1 MHNFFCPEFP
11 AHIYYLILHYQF
23 QVGGK
28 HGVTVGWSTIRADRA
43 APKLL
48 PQTSLRTNLS
58 LHCEKFCARA
68 GHADQL
74 AGRKKLSP
82 RHFFDTDPCTQRF
95 SSQTL
100 QHTDPLHGGPFNTKV
115 VDDKAFT
122 QRSLPPRPL
131 AQTDVDQDAARRPL
145 YTNACTALTHT
156 LCLRAQG
163 PRLSQHTDPL
173 ADRLNLNLQH
183 RPLYAQMLCAQTF
196 LLQSIAFTQ
205 KRL

>member
-1 MHNFFCPEFP
+1 M
-11 AHIYYLILHYQF
+11 
-23 QVGGK
+23 
-28 HGVTVGWSTIRADRA
+28 TVGWSTIRADRA

-156 LCLRAQG
+156 HTVLAHAGAAIVSTHRSSCRQIESKLATQAPLR
-163 PRLSQHTDPL
+163 TDAL
-173 ADRLNLNLQH
+173 RTNVFAAEH
-183 RPLYAQMLCAQTF
+183 CFYAKKALTH
-196 LLQSIAFTQ
+196 